1 MIHTLRIIHLDDNY
15 YITSLIQVLL
25 TEEGFVCAIERVET
39 ETDFIALL
47 ERGEFDLVLS
57 ELTLSGMS
65 GMTALAMSRQRYPD
79 LPFIFVTDTMGEE
92 VAIES
97 LKSGATDYVL
107 KCRLGRLGPS
117 VKLALLEA
125 EECEKYRENQLHHAR
140 KLEAVGRQ
148 SYGMDHD
155 YVKKGVKR

>member
-25 TEEGFVCAIERVET
+25 TEEGFVCDIERVET

-47 ERGEFDLVLS
+47 KRGEFDLVLS

-107 KCRLGRLGPS
+107 KCRLGRLGPA

-125 EECEKYRENQLHHAR
+125 EEGEKHRENQLHHAR
-140 KLEAVGRQ
+140 KLEAVGRPTC
-148 SYGMDHD
+148 GMNHD